1 MFWGKAVLV
10 VGVVAVAVGGC
21 SSPRAGHRV
30 ETQRPAAAAQERA
43 DTAMWMQCARSLV
56 SRAKDTA
63 RRGVQREAATLDLE
77 GRDRLMEAG
86 LDAAYL
92 VVENGCGM
100 APFYGI
106 RMRQAVRQ
114 LWLEV

>member
-10 VGVVAVAVGGC
+10 VGVVAVAVAGC
-21 SSPRAGHRV
+21 SSPRAGERV
-30 ETQRPAAAAQERA
+30 GAQRQAADAQERA
-43 DTAMWMQCARSLV
+43 ETAMWMQCARSLV

-63 RRGVQREAATLDLE
+63 RRGVQREGASLGLD
-77 GRDRLMEAG
+77 GRERLMEAG

-92 VVENGCGM
+92 VVETGCGM

-106 RMRQAVRQ
+106 RMRRAVRQ
-114 LWLEV
+114 LWIEV